1 MLDTLLPILIFTALA
16 LAVIGALRRI
26 RLWRQGRPSRV
37 NLFKGLMALPRRYL
51 VDLHH
56 VVGRDKMIS
65 NTHVATA
72 GGFVAAA
79 VLMILVHGLGI
90 ANPLLGGLLLL
101 ASACMFVGSL
111 FVARRRLNPPARLS
125 KGPWM
130 RLPKSLMAFSISV
143 FLITLP
149 TVGLLPEGLL
159 EGGGSWL
166 LALVLAG
173 VV

>member
-1 MLDTLLPILIFTALA
+1 MLETLLPILIFTALA
-16 LAVIGALRRI
+16 LAVIGAVRRI

-37 NLFKGLMALPRRYL
+37 NLFKGLVALPRRYL

-90 ANPLLGGLLLL
+90 ANPLLG
-101 ASACMFVGSL
+101 
-111 FVARRRLNPPARLS
+111 
-125 KGPWM
+125 
-130 RLPKSLMAFSISV
+130 
-143 FLITLP
+143 
-149 TVGLLPEGLL
+149 
-159 EGGGSWL
+159 
-166 LALVLAG
+166 
-173 VV
+173 